1 MVFSNTTPFISLSS
15 VGLLHVLPS
24 IFGDIVVAPSVVDE
38 CGRIL
43 VPDLRTL
50 SWIKVEEVQSDL
62 RLPALFELDR
72 GERDTLLLAALNPKA
87 LVIMDEK
94 LGRNMAEYLGLH
106 VTGTLGVLAKARTLG
121 LIPSFLQAAHGMREQ
136 GIYFHEGLVK
146 RIAARVG
153 ETLRQAQG
161 ERLN

>member
-1 MVFSNTTPFISLSS
+1 MVFSNTTPFIALSS

-24 IFGDIVVAPSVVDE
+24 IFGEIVVAPSVVDE
-38 CGRIL
+38 CSEGGRIL
-43 VPDLRTL
+43 VPDLKNL
-50 SWIKVEEVQSDL
+50 SWIKVQAVQSDM

-72 GERDTLLLAALNPKA
+72 GERDTLLLAALSPKA
-87 LVIMDEK
+87 LVIIDEK
-94 LGRNMAEYLGLH
+94 LGRNMAEYLGLQ

-136 GIYFHEGLVK
+136 GIYFHEGLVN

-153 ETLRQAQG
+153 EA
-161 ERLN
+161 N